1 MADFAERLRLLR
13 TQKGI
18 SQQELADFLDV
29 NKQTISGYERGVRRP
44 AGENSL
50 EIYEK
55 IADYFNVDTTF
66 LMGLSDVTV
75 TLSNPLEQNAP
86 GVPDSVKARLDNI
99 YSKLNEEGRQKLL
112 GYAIDLNESGR
123 YKESEGSK
131 VIG

>member
-55 IADYFNVDTTF
+55 LADYFNVDTTF

-75 TLSNPLEQNAP
+75 TLSNPLDQS
-86 GVPDSVKARLDNI
+86 VPDSVKARIDKI
-99 YSKLNEEGRQKLL
+99 YSKLNEEGKQKLL
-112 GYAIDLNESGR
+112 SYAIDLNESGR
-123 YKESEGSK
+123 YQEHEGSES
-131 VIG
+131 IG